1 MDHGDAGWEPASG
14 ARPDRG
20 EDGPLADDSGSPEPL
35 SLTGSRDLTRETHS
49 RTGDCLRDGQ
59 RAPGGDRSVGSTI

>member
-1 MDHGDAGWEPASG
+1 M
-14 ARPDRG
+14 PDGNPRRALAPIAAKTG
-20 EDGPLADDSGSPEPL
+20 RWLADDSGSPEPL
-35 SLTGSRDLTRETHS
+35 SLTGSRDLTRDTLS